1 MHGHRIHIPR
11 LPTLVDVAAKAGVS
25 RATVS
30 RVLNLYPH
38 VRPEVRQRV
47 LKAIRT
53 LRYRP
58 DRVAQSLARRETRTI
73 GLIVADITN
82 PFYAETAK
90 AIVETAR
97 GRGYTVVLCNT
108 ENLPRLQAE
117 QIDLLRQ
124 QRVDGIIL
132 GSVHLQDPPVE
143 ELVATGFPCVM
154 YNRRLRSGAGNY
166 VVLDNVRGAE
176 EVTRHFIALGHR
188 RIAFLAGPR
197 SFSTANERL
206 AGYRRALRAAGIPW
220 DPRLVRQGQFQAGL
234 AFQAA
239 VDLLKGSPR
248 PTAVVAGN
256 DLTALAVLDAATDLG
271 LQVPGDLAV
280 SGFDDT
286 DIARH
291 RTIQLTT
298 VAQQKAEMGRLAV
311 TYLLECIQD
320 PERFR
325 RDPIRHILP
334 PTLVVRRSCGTVVGS
349 GQIGRS
355 SAGATRR

>member
-1 MHGHRIHIPR
+1 MPHHTPR
-11 LPTLVDVAAKAGVS
+11 QPPTLLDVAARAAVS

-30 RVLNLYPH
+30 RVLNSYPH
-38 VRPEVRQRV
+38 VRPEVRERV
-47 LKAIRT
+47 LKAIAA

-58 DRVAQSLARRETRTI
+58 DRIAQSLVRGETRTI

-97 GRGYTVVLCNT
+97 GRSYTVVLCNT

-117 QIDLLRQ
+117 QIELLRQ
-124 QRVDGIIL
+124 HRVDGVIL
-132 GSVHLQDPPVE
+132 GSVHLHDPPVE
-143 ELVATGFPCVM
+143 QLVASGFPCVM
-154 YNRRLRSGAGNY
+154 YNRRLRSGAGTY
-166 VVLDNVRGAE
+166 VVLDNVRGGE

-197 SFSTANERL
+197 SFSTASERL

-220 DPRLVRQGQFQAGL
+220 DSHFVRQGQFKPDL

-239 VDLLKGSPR
+239 VDLLKGAPR

-256 DLTALAVLDAATDLG
+256 DLTALAVMDAAHDLG
-271 LQVPGDLAV
+271 LRVPGDLAV

-286 DIARH
+286 DVARR
-291 RTIQLTT
+291 RTIQLTS

-311 TYLLECIQD
+311 TYLLEFIQD

-325 RDPIRHILP
+325 RDPIRHSLP
-334 PTLVVRRSCGTVVGS
+334 PTLVVRRSCGAIAGS
-349 GQIGRS
+349 GQIGGS
-355 SAGATRR
+355 KAAVTRR

>member
-1 MHGHRIHIPR
+1 MPRALTYR
-11 LPTLVDVAAKAGVS
+11 LPTLLDVAVRAGVS
-25 RATVS
+25 RATAS
-30 RVLNLYPH
+30 RVINQHPH

-47 LKAIRT
+47 LKAST
-53 LRYRP
+53 ALRYRP
-58 DRVAQSLARRETRTI
+58 DRVAQSLARRETRTV

-117 QIDLLRQ
+117 QIELLCQ

-132 GSVHLQDPPVE
+132 GSAHLQDPPVE
-143 ELVATGFPCVM
+143 ALIATGFPCVM
-154 YNRRLRSGAGNY
+154 YNRRLRSGAGSY

-188 RIAFLAGPR
+188 RIGFVAGPR
-197 SFSTANERL
+197 SFSTASERL
-206 AGYRRALRAAGIPW
+206 AGYRRALHAAGIPW
-220 DPRLVRQGQFQAGL
+220 DPRLVRQGQFQADL

-239 VDLLKGSPR
+239 VELLKGAPR
-248 PTAVVAGN
+248 PTAIVAGN

-286 DIARH
+286 DIASH
-291 RTIQLTT
+291 RTIQLTS

-334 PTLVVRRSCGTVVGS
+334 PTLVVRRSCGAVPGAGS
-349 GQIGRS
+349 IGGSKSR
-355 SAGATRR
+355 GRRR

>member
-1 MHGHRIHIPR
+1 MSRHAPSQR
-11 LPTLVDVAAKAGVS
+11 PTLLDVATRAAVS

-30 RVLNLYPH
+30 RVLNKHPH

-47 LKAIRT
+47 LKAIKV

-58 DRVAQSLARRETRTI
+58 DRVAQSLARGETRTI

-97 GRGYTVVLCNT
+97 GRAYTVVLCNT

-117 QIDLLRQ
+117 QIELLRQ
-124 QRVDGIIL
+124 HRVDGIIL
-132 GSVHLQDPPVE
+132 GSVHLHDPPVE
-143 ELVATGFPCVM
+143 QLVATGFPCVM
-154 YNRRLRSGAGNY
+154 YNRRLRSGAGSY
-166 VVLDNVRGAE
+166 VVLDNVRGAKD
-176 EVTRHFIALGHR
+176 VTRHFIVLGHR
-188 RIAFLAGPR
+188 RIAFLAGPP
-197 SFSTANERL
+197 SFSTASERL
-206 AGYRRALRAAGIPW
+206 AGYRGALRAAGVPW
-220 DPRLVRQGQFQAGL
+220 DPHLVRQGQFRPDL

-239 VDLLKGSPR
+239 VDLLKGPCR

-256 DLTALAVLDAATDLG
+256 DLTALAVMDAGHDLG
-271 LQVPGDLAV
+271 LRVPGDLAV

-286 DIARH
+286 DVASR
-291 RTIQLTT
+291 RTIQLTS

-311 TYLLECIQD
+311 TYLLEFIQD

-334 PTLVVRRSCGTVVGS
+334 PTLVVRRSCGAIAGS
-349 GQIGRS
+349 GQIGGS
-355 SAGATRR
+355 KAAVTRQ